1 MVILS
6 RSPRPVPLVAL
17 GYIALTLAYT
27 WPLPRHLFDGVPHD
41 LGDPILNAWILWWS
55 TKAVPL
61 TTSWWNVRSSILRRA
76 RSHSPSTC
84 SGLAPLTAPLILLT
98 GNPLFAY
105 NIVLLASCTLRAGRI
120 LSRLHADARS
130 HDASFVAGLAFAF
143 APYRLAQ
150 PHIRS

>member
-6 RSPRPVPLVAL
+6 RRPRPVPLVAL

-61 TTSWWNVRSSILRRA
+61 TTAWWNAPIFHPAAGTFAFSEHLL
-76 RSHSPSTC
+76 
-84 SGLAPLTAPLILLT
+84 GLAPTRRAADRADRAIRSSR
-98 GNPLFAY
+98 Y
-105 NIVLLASCTLRAGRI
+105 NVVLLASYLFARWAHTFSP
-120 LSRLHADARS
+120 SR
-130 HDASFVAGLAFAF
+130 
-143 APYRLAQ
+143 
-150 PHIRS
+150 